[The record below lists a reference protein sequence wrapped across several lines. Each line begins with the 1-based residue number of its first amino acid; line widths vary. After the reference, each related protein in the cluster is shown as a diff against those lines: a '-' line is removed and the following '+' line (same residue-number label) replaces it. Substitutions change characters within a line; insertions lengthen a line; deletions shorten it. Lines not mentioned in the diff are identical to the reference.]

1 MEILSDKKGLSFDK
15 IFENSKPALQMRRFL
30 KNKGVIVEKENAS
43 SYSSNYNGFYLT
55 GLAQYKYVT
64 SQGNDEPRYDSKE
77 NGKRFI
83 I

>member
-1 MEILSDKKGLSFDK
+1 
-15 IFENSKPALQMRRFL
+15 MRRFIN
-30 KNKGVIVEKENAS
+30 NKDVIVEKENAS
-43 SYSSNYNGFYLT
+43 SYSSNHNKFYLT

-83 I
+83 VSSWCDLW